1 MLELNRHK
9 RLLIII
15 TLGLLSSF
23 GCTPQYAHVPSNVIS
38 PEDFTEIIID
48 IRLAEAQQKVFR
60 QKGIYDN
67 NLIDSSYQMI
77 YYLRGVTA
85 EEVERSYDFYIAHPN
100 WMEKI
105 SADVIE
111 KLNKMEE

>member
-1 MLELNRHK
+1 ML
-9 RLLIII
+9 
-15 TLGLLSSF
+15 S
-23 GCTPQYAHVPSNVIS
+23 CTPQYAHVPGNVIS
-38 PEDFTEIIID
+38 PEEFTEIMID
-48 IRLAEAQQKVFR
+48 IRLAEAQQKLYR

-67 NLIDSSYQMI
+67 NLIDSSYQKI
-77 YYLRGVTA
+77 YYLRGVTT
-85 EEVERSYDFYIAHPN
+85 EDVERSYEFYTAHPN

>member
-1 MLELNRHK
+1 MFELNQYKTRII
-9 RLLIII
+9 LLLFS
-15 TLGLLSSF
+15 TVVLMA
-23 GCTPQYAHVPSNVIS
+23 CTPQYAVVPSNVIS
-38 PEDFTEIIID
+38 PEVFTEIVID
-48 IRLAEAQQKVFR
+48 IRLAEAQQKIYR
-60 QKGIYDN
+60 QKGFYDN

-77 YYLRGVTA
+77 YYLRGVTV
-85 EEVERSYDFYIAHPN
+85 EEVERSYTFYTEHSN

>member
-1 MLELNRHK
+1 MFC
-9 RLLIII
+9 IAIV
-15 TLGLLSSF
+15 
-23 GCTPQYAHVPSNVIS
+23 GCTPQYALVPSDVIS
-38 PEDFTEIIID
+38 PEEFTEIVID
-48 IRLAEAQQKVFR
+48 IRLAEAQQKIYR
-60 QKGIYDN
+60 QKGFYDN

-77 YYLRGVTA
+77 YNLRDVTA
-85 EEVERSYDFYIAHPN
+85 DEVERSYNFYTEHAN